1 MKVKMIEHVIAER
14 LDLDPIYNDG
24 VYEVDDKFAA
34 ELIRLGRATQAEV
47 QVQQPKAKQYEG
59 ARR

>member
-1 MKVKMIEHVIAER
+1 MIEHVIAER

-24 VYEVDDKFAA
+24 VYEVDDTFAA

>member
-1 MKVKMIEHVIAER
+1 MIEHVIAER

-47 QVQQPKAKQYEG
+47 QVQPKAKQYEG
-59 ARR
+59 VRR

>member
-47 QVQQPKAKQYEG
+47 QAQQPKAKQYEG

>member
-1 MKVKMIEHVIAER
+1 LKVKMIEHVIAER

-24 VYEVDDKFAA
+24 VYEVDDTFAA

-47 QVQQPKAKQYEG
+47 QVQQSKTKQYEG